1 MDEIKNTAVKKRKK
15 KRSTNPAVR
24 VLKILGTALLSIFLI
39 LIITCSIFA
48 TVLTIYVLN
57 FADTTTTISLDK
69 TETSNIS
76 RFLSVNPDYD
86 EDDEDSQEYDLY
98 YALKTA
104 ISTLYGLIL
113 RISLSMF
120 RTLLCTPR
128 TRDFILMTALTSRER
143 SLHLS
148 MYSFR
153 YTAADR

>member
-86 EDDEDSQEYDLY
+86 EDDEDYDDDEGDY
-98 YALKTA
+98 DDDGGDYDDGGDDGGD
-104 ISTLYGLIL
+104 Y
-113 RISLSMF
+113 
-120 RTLLCTPR
+120 
-128 TRDFILMTALTSRER
+128 DE
-143 SLHLS
+143 
-148 MYSFR
+148 
-153 YTAADR
+153 